1 VTFFVKDAIN
11 GDIPV
16 QIILKL
22 HTDIPHVIEG
32 FDIEPSK
39 AAIYCDANG
48 QLHGMVTKG
57 WVECARTYSFPC
69 WRKRGLR
76 HQRTE
81 SSNTPLKDF
90 SLISGLQARFREREY
105 IPLRGDQ
112 VREDL
117 IISTK
122 LSRNRRTLH
131 ADTTNARTS
140 MDGTPT

>member
-39 AAIYCDANG
+39 AAIYCANG

-105 IPLRGDQ
+105 IPLRM
-112 VREDL
+112 
-117 IISTK
+117 TK
-122 LSRNRRTLH
+122 S
-131 ADTTNARTS
+131 ART
-140 MDGTPT
+140 

>member
-11 GDIPV
+11 GDTGSDHPEAT
-16 QIILKL
+16 
-22 HTDIPHVIEG
+22 TDILHVIEG

-90 SLISGLQARFREREY
+90 SLISVDFKPVSENGSTCFRCAVTKS
-105 IPLRGDQ
+105 
-112 VREDL
+112 VR
-117 IISTK
+117 T
-122 LSRNRRTLH
+122 
-131 ADTTNARTS
+131 
-140 MDGTPT
+140 